1 MDKRRKRNALILVLC
16 IALIGCWQPSAAF
29 AGVKGKGA
37 SRAAAEAAGPGA
49 AAVTETTAAAEET
62 TATQETVAV
71 TETAAA
77 AEETAAAQETAA
89 ETTTAAE
96 TAAAETAA
104 AETAGTQETAAAETA
119 AVETAAAS
127 GQSGTLT
134 MIAAG
139 DNLIHKTIVDKAWR
153 PETGTHDF
161 SFLYSSIGDLI
172 RSRDLAVIN
181 QETIFI
187 SDNALISDYPT
198 FGTPQAMGEALV
210 DAGFDIVLSAT
221 NHTWDKGFRGVSDT
235 LNYWKTAHPEIKLL
249 GIHESPEAF
258 NTIDYVEKNGI
269 RLALFNYTYGLNGF
283 SASQYYLVNLL
294 GQKDKFLSDVRTAE
308 ANADMT
314 VCFLH
319 IGEEY
324 QYQPTAYQKGYINDL
339 IEAGADLIIC
349 AHPHVVE
356 PCGVV
361 TTASGKSAL
370 VYYSCGNLVSAQSKL
385 PRLLGGLADVTITKD
400 ESGTRITAWDF
411 IPTVTHFSGRDVRA
425 ILLKDYTDELASI
438 HHVNMTD
445 QPVTTGKLWS
455 LWHQIT
461 GR

>member
-49 AAVTETTAAAEET
+49 AAVTETTAAAEDT
-62 TATQETVAV
+62 TAAQ
-71 TETAAA
+71 ETAAA
-77 AEETAAAQETAA
+77 AEE
-89 ETTTAAE
+89 TTAAE

-104 AETAGTQETAAAETA
+104 TETTAAETAVAAESAGTEETAAETTTAIETAAAAET
-119 AVETAAAS
+119 AS

-181 QETIFI
+181 QETIFV
-187 SDNALISDYPT
+187 SDNALISDYPA

-235 LNYWKTAHPEIKLL
+235 LNYWKTAHPAIKLL

-258 NTIDYVEKNGI
+258 NTIDYVEK
-269 RLALFNYTYGLNGF
+269 
-283 SASQYYLVNLL
+283 
-294 GQKDKFLSDVRTAE
+294 KE
-308 ANADMT
+308 
-314 VCFLH
+314 
-319 IGEEY
+319 
-324 QYQPTAYQKGYINDL
+324 
-339 IEAGADLIIC
+339 
-349 AHPHVVE
+349 VE
-356 PCGVV
+356 
-361 TTASGKSAL
+361 
-370 VYYSCGNLVSAQSKL
+370 
-385 PRLLGGLADVTITKD
+385 
-400 ESGTRITAWDF
+400 
-411 IPTVTHFSGRDVRA
+411 
-425 ILLKDYTDELASI
+425 
-438 HHVNMTD
+438 
-445 QPVTTGKLWS
+445 
-455 LWHQIT
+455 
-461 GR
+461 

>member
-49 AAVTETTAAAEET
+49 AAVTETAAAAEDT
-62 TATQETVAV
+62 TAAQ
-71 TETAAA
+71 ETAAA
-77 AEETAAAQETAA
+77 AEETTV
-89 ETTTAAE
+89 AE

-104 AETAGTQETAAAETA
+104 TAETETTAAETA
-119 AVETAAAS
+119 AAAESAGTEETAAETTTAIETAAAS
-127 GQSGTLT
+127 GQTGTLT
-134 MIAAG
+134 LIAAG

-153 PETGTHDF
+153 PETATHDF

-181 QETIFI
+181 QETIFV
-187 SDNALISDYPT
+187 SDNALISDYPA